1 MVNLMN
7 YLLVNLVVLVLI
19 QNIEHFF
26 NNLVNMFVNVLVA
39 CLQFKEN
46 LQFLSIDHPITV

>member
-19 QNIEHFF
+19 QSIEHFF

-46 LQFLSIDHPITV
+46 LQLLSIDHPIAV